1 MQKTELKLS
10 KKVWA
15 DPKYFVS
22 FGFGSGLSP
31 IAPGTIGAL
40 AGIPIYLLICGTSPL
55 IYCLLTLFAFIL
67 GVFLCEKI
75 TKELGAQDYPGI
87 VWDEIVGLLIT
98 FFLLRQSFAT
108 IISGFLLFRLF
119 DIWKPWPI
127 GWVDSHVQGGLGIM
141 LDDVL
146 AAIPAW
152 AILIILQWTGCL

>member
-1 MQKTELKLS
+1 MQETKLKLS
-10 KKVWA
+10 QKVWTN
-15 DPKYFVS
+15 PKYFIA

-31 IAPGTIGAL
+31 VAPGTIGTL
-40 AGIPIYLLICGTSPL
+40 AGIPLYLFICRTPPL
-55 IYCLLTLFAFIL
+55 IYVLLTLSAFIL

-75 TKELGAQDYPGI
+75 SKELGEHDYPGI

-98 FFLLRQSFAT
+98 LFLLPHSWVT
-108 IISGFLLFRLF
+108 IILGFLLFRLL

-127 GWVDSHVQGGLGIM
+127 GWVDKHVHGGLGIM

-152 AILIILQWTGCL
+152 AILILLQWTGCL